1 MFKKKQT
8 ESLKKG
14 DANATTVGG
23 IVFVFQRK
31 ACSDWDVLV
40 DLQQSTIPTIT
51 MMTNPEVMILQRQI
65 SFRLLTVKDD
75 INQAQI
81 QKIIFLV
88 LRTENSKT
96 TGTQSQNELQNECQ
110 HLFQQWRRIIFVK
123 WHRPIKWWTLHYYI
137 IEGGQDS
144 LVQDYLKELI
154 INNIHGFAGD
164 DSLNNNAVFEKEEYL
179 STATTISYWI

>member
-1 MFKKKQT
+1 M
-8 ESLKKG
+8 
-14 DANATTVGG
+14 
-23 IVFVFQRK
+23 
-31 ACSDWDVLV
+31 V

-110 HLFQQWRRIIFVK
+110 HLFQQ
-123 WHRPIKWWTLHYYI
+123 
-137 IEGGQDS
+137 
-144 LVQDYLKELI
+144 
-154 INNIHGFAGD
+154 
-164 DSLNNNAVFEKEEYL
+164 
-179 STATTISYWI
+179 